1 MKHLPRLASRVFNTP
16 LAIAP
21 DKAAVVAAV
30 LSAKLAGDS
39 LAASADDGGESEPVE
54 LEISSNG
61 IAQLSICG
69 TLVERSSWLDA
80 YCGMVSYDAIAQQL
94 AAAESDAR
102 VRGILLVIDSPGGE
116 VSGMFECA
124 RALAAVTKPMYAV
137 VNYCACSAAY
147 LLAAQADMIFV
158 TESSLAGS
166 IGVIAQ
172 HMETSAWDAEAG
184 IKYTTIFAGARKND
198 GNPHEPLSD
207 GAREAIQADVDDVMQ
222 KFVTSVAQARG
233 VPEEEIRATEA
244 GIFRGEHVIAAGL
257 ADEVGS
263 PADALALLGERINTG
278 SVAAATRLKKEVLT
292 MSTTVADPKLAA
304 KQGTAEE
311 STEDQKPKVDDPKAE
326 KPIGTEEVPEP
337 EKKKEDGP
345 EAHTLEVVTLCEI
358 AGKTNLIGK
367 FIRERTP
374 LAKVREFLL
383 DAKAGESESIHSAI
397 DPSVG
402 ARKAAINLN
411 DPKENPL
418 LADAQRRRAAAEGK
432 KGA

>member
-1 MKHLPRLASRVFNTP
+1 MRELSRLTSRVFNTP

-21 DKAAVVAAV
+21 DKAAVIAAV
-30 LSAKLAGDS
+30 LSAKI
-39 LAASADDGGESEPVE
+39 GGESLVASVEGEDGSEPVE
-54 LEISSNG
+54 LEISPNG

-147 LLAAQADMIFV
+147 LLASQADLIFV

-198 GNPHEPLSD
+198 GNPREPLSE
-207 GAREAIQADVDDVMQ
+207 GARNAIQADVDDVMQ
-222 KFVTSVAQARG
+222 KFVASVAQARG
-233 VPEEEIRATEA
+233 VPEESIRATEA
-244 GIFRGEHVIAAGL
+244 GIFRGEHVITAGL
-257 ADEVGS
+257 ADHFGSRQQAEEALENAVRSQSGLRGIASESDGGRVDYAAVAALCDDAGQPEALVKFIKAGLTAQQAMEAALERLSRKWTADEVAQS
-263 PADALALLGERINTG
+263 PTAQRLIADARERAERFNKQREA
-278 SVAAATRLKKEVLT
+278 SAAAATKRSSLW
-292 MSTTVADPKLAA
+292 
-304 KQGTAEE
+304 G
-311 STEDQKPKVDDPKAE
+311 
-326 KPIGTEEVPEP
+326 
-337 EKKKEDGP
+337 
-345 EAHTLEVVTLCEI
+345 
-358 AGKTNLIGK
+358 
-367 FIRERTP
+367 
-374 LAKVREFLL
+374 
-383 DAKAGESESIHSAI
+383 
-397 DPSVG
+397 
-402 ARKAAINLN
+402 
-411 DPKENPL
+411 
-418 LADAQRRRAAAEGK
+418 
-432 KGA
+432 